1 MENQEQAQMETPAVE
16 PQQMEQTQS
25 AEQTQPAA
33 QPAPELTLNDLA
45 NLKAIVETAAR
56 RGAFQATEMTAVG
69 AVFDRL
75 STFLTAVTPKPPAD
89 TPAA

>member
-1 MENQEQAQMETPAVE
+1 MENQEQAQMESPAVE
-16 PQQMEQTQS
+16 SQPV
-25 AEQTQPAA
+25 EQTQPAEQPQAAPQA
-33 QPAPELTLNDLA
+33 QPELSLNDLA

-75 STFLTAVTPKPPAD
+75 STFLASVAPKPTTD
-89 TPAA
+89 TPEA

>member
-1 MENQEQAQMETPAVE
+1 MENQEQAQMDTPAVE
-16 PQQMEQTQS
+16 AQPVDQTQS
-25 AEQTQPAA
+25 AEQAQPAA

-56 RGAFQATEMTAVG
+56 RGAFQASEMAAVG

-75 STFLTAVTPKPPAD
+75 NTFLAAVTPKQPAD